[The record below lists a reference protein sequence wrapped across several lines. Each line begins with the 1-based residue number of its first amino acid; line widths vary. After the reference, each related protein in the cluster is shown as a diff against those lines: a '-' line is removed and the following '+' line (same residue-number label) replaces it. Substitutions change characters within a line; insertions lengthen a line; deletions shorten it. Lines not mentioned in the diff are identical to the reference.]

1 MTVAAVFNYNPGGRL
16 ARTMLVLTL
25 AALAPM
31 IATMPDARAVGAKG
45 APSKPAESLPV
56 AARPMLVQS
65 TAPQAGPRTTQVT
78 AGEAISLPA
87 DVASEARATKNYVIV
102 TKAPS
107 WLTLQPA
114 EKVGEG
120 VWLVSPQNAADTKM
134 AVAQGATGSRDVT
147 FTIVDK
153 DGAMVK
159 EVVVSFGVAETTG
172 TVKTAPGVAV
182 AQAQPAAPT
191 QPKPAAPALPPA
203 AAAEPKAAAPAKAQP
218 AAPANGASGQ
228 QATTKTWTDFIA
240 GRKPAEGSAA
250 AAKPADPAAGGA
262 AKKSEAELITY
273 AKHLVRECTTCHNL
287 YGQDDGIPLMIG
299 LTKDR
304 FLDTMDLYRTG
315 KRDNIAMQSVAQS
328 LTDEDTLALAIY
340 LGRIK
345 PPVQTAA
352 RGSDGSASPGSATD
366 TTGALALRAPATALQ
381 PGSKDAERIDRWVK
395 RAEKMLE
402 GGEIAQARLL
412 LQRATEMG
420 HAVAAMTLASSFDPN
435 ILPWRP
441 EMGMEADPARAKQLY
456 LHAIQLG
463 AGAEA
468 QRRLSELP

>member
-1 MTVAAVFNYNPGGRL
+1 MTVAAVFIPNPSRRL
-16 ARTMLVLTL
+16 QRSALVVAL
-25 AALAPM
+25 AALAPL
-31 IATMPDARAVGAKG
+31 TLTPPDAFAAGAMTGQTEPNG
-45 APSKPAESLPV
+45 ALHVPPRLMLAQ
-56 AARPMLVQS
+56 AAI
-65 TAPQAGPRTTQVT
+65 APNGGARTTQV
-78 AGEAISLPA
+78 APGETLSLPA
-87 DVASEARATKNYVIV
+87 DVASDARTTKNYVIV
-102 TKAPS
+102 TKVPS

-120 VWLVSPQNAADTKM
+120 VWLVSPQNAASTKM
-134 AVAQGATGSRDVT
+134 TVAQGASGSRDIA

-159 EVVVSFGVAETTG
+159 EVVVSFSVAQATG
-172 TVKTAPGVAV
+172 TVKAAPGVAV
-182 AQAQPAAPT
+182 AQAQPAAPAQQKPET
-191 QPKPAAPALPPA
+191 PAAPA
-203 AAAEPKAAAPAKAQP
+203 AAAEPKAAAPATAQPAAP
-218 AAPANGASGQ
+218 AAPANGAPGQ
-228 QATTKTWTDFIA
+228 ASTKSWTDFIA
-240 GRKPAEGSAA
+240 GRKPAEGGGA
-250 AAKPADPAAGGA
+250 AAKPAEPPAGTGT
-262 AKKSEAELITY
+262 KKSEAELITY
-273 AKHLVRECTTCHNL
+273 AKHLVRECTTCHSL
-287 YGQDDGIPLMIG
+287 YGQDEGIPLMIG

-328 LTDEDTLALAIY
+328 LTDEDVLALAIY

-345 PPVQTAA
+345 PPVQTAS
-352 RGSDGSASPGSATD
+352 RGSASGSTPD
-366 TTGALALRAPATALQ
+366 TTGALVLRAPTTALQ
-381 PGSKDAERIDRWVK
+381 PGSKDAVRIDRWVK

-402 GGEIAQARLL
+402 SGEIAQARLL
-412 LQRATEMG
+412 LERATEMG
-420 HAVAAMTLASSFDPN
+420 HAIAAMTLASSFDPN